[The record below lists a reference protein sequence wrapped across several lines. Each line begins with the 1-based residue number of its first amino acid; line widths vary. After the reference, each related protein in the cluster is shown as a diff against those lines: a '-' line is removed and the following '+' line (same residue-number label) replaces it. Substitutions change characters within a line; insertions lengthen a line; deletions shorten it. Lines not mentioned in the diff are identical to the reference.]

1 MDDEYKFW
9 QYLIPYEASKYT
21 MGLARTIHNKG
32 KLSLRNIKYNIE
44 TGSEPQSVFLLDRAR
59 QKRYMLRNGYTVD
72 NTGDYGLVKKSV
84 GNRNLP
90 IYRTPDLY
98 YDDDGFSSSRRHT

>member
-9 QYLIPYEASKYT
+9 QYLVPYEASKYT

-59 QKRYMLRNGYTVD
+59 QKDICYEMVIL
-72 NTGDYGLVKKSV
+72 
-84 GNRNLP
+84 
-90 IYRTPDLY
+90 
-98 YDDDGFSSSRRHT
+98 